1 MRKIWI
7 MAAGAAAFVAIGGPP
22 AEAQQRPTNCAT
34 AHGDIAHLEHEK
46 KNTIERIAKGV
57 TAIMPIGLALNLVK
71 GTEKESLEMATG
83 EYNKRI
89 DMRIAEIKDTCGIR

>member
-7 MAAGAAAFVAIGGPP
+7 IVVGATAFVALGGPP
-22 AEAQQRPTNCAT
+22 AEAQRPAYCAT
-34 AHGDIAHLEHEK
+34 AHEDIAHLEHEK